1 MHFHGM
7 HILFVLPFYSNE
19 RAIRYV
25 TVHTSERAPA
35 WFPLVCVPVVKESA
49 NRIDHVP
56 KLFNKARLPRQATV
70 AGYRGRL
77 PCLRKASSAF
87 RACSVKWT
95 VVDAS
100 SHMVRDPLSET

>member
-19 RAIRYV
+19 RAIRCA
-25 TVHTSERAPA
+25 TVHTSELAPA

-56 KLFNKARLPRQATV
+56 KLFNKA
-70 AGYRGRL
+70 GYRGRL
-77 PCLRKASSAF
+77 PRQAAKAGIQCRLSNAFVKQALRSA
-87 RACSVKWT
+87 RV
-95 VVDAS
+95 
-100 SHMVRDPLSET
+100 L

>member
-7 HILFVLPFYSNE
+7 HILVVLPFYSNE

-77 PCLRKASSAF
+77 PMPSQSKLCVPRVF
-87 RACSVKWT
+87 FEVDGCGRVKL
-95 VVDAS
+95 
-100 SHMVRDPLSET
+100 HG